1 MSFGNFLHG
10 GVNLGFALM
19 WTVMAVAAWQ
29 LWRKGHHEHR
39 RLFFIACTQVALCL
53 ATPTQLVV
61 FGTVNQP
68 ASALTMITVTV
79 VSVWWWWVNRHDYAL
94 LLLNPPPPGP
104 PGKLHI
110 MRGLPGCGKST
121 WAKQWVAEN
130 PQRRARVGRDDLRRM
145 LHGGYVDTFTEE
157 QVTFAQRGAI
167 LNLLCAGWEV
177 VVDDTNLEQRHIQV
191 LTDLAKTAR
200 ASVHFHD
207 LRHVP
212 LETCLN
218 RNALRDPAELV
229 PAEWII
235 KQHAKHIAPHELRR

>member
-1 MSFGNFLHG
+1 MHG
-10 GVNLGFALM
+10 GINLAFALM
-19 WTVMAVAAWQ
+19 WTVMAGAAWQ
-29 LWRKGHHEHR
+29 LWRKGHHEQR
-39 RLFFIACTQVALCL
+39 RLLFIACTQVALCL

-68 ASALTMITVTV
+68 ASALTMLAVTA

-94 LLLNPPPPGP
+94 LLLNPPPPRCARP
-104 PGKLHI
+104 ATLHI

-121 WAKQWVAEN
+121 WAKQWVAEH
-130 PQRRARVGRDDLRRM
+130 PQIRARVSRDDLRRM

-157 QVTFAQRGAI
+157 QVTFAQRGSI
-167 LNLLCAGWEV
+167 LNLLRAGWDV
-177 VVDDTNLEQRHIQV
+177 VVDDTNLEHRHVQV
-191 LTDLAKTAR
+191 LTDLAKMAR
-200 ASVHFHD
+200 ASIHFTD

-218 RNALRDPAELV
+218 RNALRGPDELV

-235 KQHAKHIAPHELRR
+235 EQHEKHIAPHELRR